1 VRLLET
7 TWASGSLA
15 SNALRLRCALTEHLV
30 ACEHE
35 PDGRVLIDGFII
47 KMEAWAAV
55 AGRGRTAD
63 QTLARYLRAQLR
75 LRELLDRHAQA

>member
-1 VRLLET
+1 M
-7 TWASGSLA
+7 
-15 SNALRLRCALTEHLV
+15 
-30 ACEHE
+30 
-35 PDGRVLIDGFII
+35 LIDGFII